1 MERLTKR
8 YTYTNPPDIEC
19 VPFKYERIVYTG
31 GNDLVKISAID
42 MVSKETQ
49 KCLDKLADYEDL
61 DERGMVI
68 RDGEPVKCFA
78 NITIDKDDLQKMVD
92 EKVSEI
98 ELNIDAIKKE
108 AEKEVMKKY
117 LAVAIAS
124 EESRDKVID
133 EFVKMLHRYAF
144 SNEYG
149 THIVFTPEQLDEMVA
164 HWKAG
169 EE

>member
-1 MERLTKR
+1 MERLT
-8 YTYTNPPDIEC
+8 
-19 VPFKYERIVYTG
+19 ERHHTIT
-31 GNDLVKISAID
+31 SAI
-42 MVSKETQ
+42 STLETKEKGFVVYKIDNFLVRSAGCMTTEQTQ

-68 RDGEPVKCFA
+68 RNGDPIFA
-78 NITIDKDDLQKMVD
+78 NITFDKNDLQKMVN
-92 EKVSEI
+92 EKISEI
-98 ELNIDAIKKE
+98 ELNIDTIKE
-108 AEKEVMKKY
+108 QT
-117 LAVAIAS
+117 
-124 EESRDKVID
+124 ID

>member
-1 MERLTKR
+1 MKRLTKR
-8 YTYTNPPDIEC
+8 VYLGMGATDDSPP
-19 VPFKYERIVYTG
+19 YERRFVSYDD
-31 GNDLVKISAID
+31 GNFIGHEARHMTVKE
-42 MVSKETQ
+42 VQ

-68 RDGEPVKCFA
+68 RDDDPVKCFA

-92 EKVSEI
+92 EKISEI
-98 ELNIDAIKKE
+98 ELNINTIK
-108 AEKEVMKKY
+108 
-117 LAVAIAS
+117 
-124 EESRDKVID
+124 EETID

-149 THIVFTPEQLDEMVA
+149 THIVFTPEQLDEMVV

>member
-8 YTYTNPPDIEC
+8 CCIILGVFDDTPLSKKEYIE
-19 VPFKYERIVYTG
+19 YN
-31 GNDLVKISAID
+31 GNSLFGIEAKH
-42 MVSKETQ
+42 MTSKEVQ

-68 RDGEPVKCFA
+68 RDGDPVKCFA
-78 NITIDKDDLQKMVD
+78 NITFDKNDLQKMVD
-92 EKVSEI
+92 EKISEI
-98 ELNIDAIKKE
+98 ELNIDRIK
-108 AEKEVMKKY
+108 
-117 LAVAIAS
+117 
-124 EESRDKVID
+124 EETIN

-149 THIVFTPEQLDEMVA
+149 THIVFTPEQLDELVA
-164 HWKAG
+164 HLKAG

>member
-1 MERLTKR
+1 MKRLTKR
-8 YTYTNPPDIEC
+8 VYLGMGATDDSPP
-19 VPFKYERIVYTG
+19 YERRFVSYDD
-31 GNDLVKISAID
+31 GNFIGHEARHMTVKE
-42 MVSKETQ
+42 VQ

-68 RDGEPVKCFA
+68 RDGEPKKCFA
-78 NITIDKDDLQKMVD
+78 NITIDKADLQKMVD

-98 ELNIDAIKKE
+98 ELNIDKI
-108 AEKEVMKKY
+108 
-117 LAVAIAS
+117 
-124 EESRDKVID
+124 RGQTID
-133 EFVKMLHRYAF
+133 EFVKMLHKYVF

-169 EE
+169 EK

>member
-1 MERLTKR
+1 MERLT
-8 YTYTNPPDIEC
+8 
-19 VPFKYERIVYTG
+19 ERHHTIT
-31 GNDLVKISAID
+31 SAI
-42 MVSKETQ
+42 STLETKEKGFVVYKIDNFLVRSAGYMTTEQTQ

-68 RDGEPVKCFA
+68 RNGDPIFT
-78 NITIDKDDLQKMVD
+78 NITFDKNDLQKMVN
-92 EKVSEI
+92 EKISEI
-98 ELNIDAIKKE
+98 ELNIDTIKE
-108 AEKEVMKKY
+108 QT
-117 LAVAIAS
+117 
-124 EESRDKVID
+124 ID

>member
-1 MERLTKR
+1 MERLTR
-8 YTYTNPPDIEC
+8 RVYLGMGATDDSPP
-19 VPFKYERIVYTG
+19 YERRFVSYED
-31 GNDLVKISAID
+31 GNFIGHEAKHMTVKE
-42 MVSKETQ
+42 VQ

-68 RDGEPVKCFA
+68 RDGDPVKCFA
-78 NITIDKDDLQKMVD
+78 NITFDKNDLQKMVN
-92 EKVSEI
+92 EKISEI

-117 LAVAIAS
+117 LAVAIAF
-124 EESRDKVID
+124 EESQNKIID
-133 EFVKMLHRYAF
+133 EFVKTLHSYAF

-169 EE
+169 EK

>member
-1 MERLTKR
+1 MERLT
-8 YTYTNPPDIEC
+8 
-19 VPFKYERIVYTG
+19 ERHRTIT
-31 GNDLVKISAID
+31 SAI
-42 MVSKETQ
+42 STLETKEKRFVVYKTDDLFGRDAGCMTTEQTQ

-68 RDGEPVKCFA
+68 RDGDPVKCFA
-78 NITIDKDDLQKMVD
+78 NITFDKNDLQKMVN
-92 EKVSEI
+92 EKISEI

-117 LAVAIAS
+117 LAVAIAF
-124 EESRDKVID
+124 EESQNKIID

>member
-1 MERLTKR
+1 MERLT
-8 YTYTNPPDIEC
+8 
-19 VPFKYERIVYTG
+19 ERHHTIT
-31 GNDLVKISAID
+31 SAI
-42 MVSKETQ
+42 STLETKEKGFVVYKIDKFFVHSAGCMTTEQTQ

-78 NITIDKDDLQKMVD
+78 NITFDKNDLQKMVN
-92 EKVSEI
+92 EKVAEI
-98 ELNIDAIKKE
+98 ELNIDRIKEETIKE
-108 AEKEVMKKY
+108 ET
-117 LAVAIAS
+117 IN
-124 EESRDKVID
+124 

-149 THIVFTPEQLDEMVA
+149 THIVFTPEQLDELVA
-164 HWKAG
+164 HWKEG

>member
-1 MERLTKR
+1 MERLTR
-8 YTYTNPPDIEC
+8 RVYLGMGATDDSPP
-19 VPFKYERIVYTG
+19 YERRFVSYED
-31 GNDLVKISAID
+31 GNFIGHEAKHMTVEE
-42 MVSKETQ
+42 VQ

-68 RDGEPVKCFA
+68 RDGDSVKCFA
-78 NITIDKDDLQKMVD
+78 NITFDKNDLQKMVN
-92 EKVSEI
+92 EKISEI
-98 ELNIDAIKKE
+98 KLNIDAIKE
-108 AEKEVMKKY
+108 QT
-117 LAVAIAS
+117 
-124 EESRDKVID
+124 ID

-164 HWKAG
+164 HWKVG